1 MLEQTG
7 QSSEVGDLVDDCG
20 DQTTCT
26 SGTTHQ
32 IDSERQVTGHVHGFE
47 TVGWV
52 AVTVGTGALGNV
64 NYEAGITAEDVTHM
78 AETVNF
84 AKGFERAPAF
94 FANIASHNG
103 WDSSQLRQSD
113 NGVTPRS
120 ATFVI
125 EEESCVDDET
135 GCDGEYIAGNGC
147 HGNAESIAWFALNA
161 PMGIG
166 GSQGHN
172 AGYGTQANQVAGTI
186 SAKPYPMWHSN
197 MGEVG
202 KVEITTSWTQ
212 VVVQGDYRKPQVFC
226 GVPSKAG
233 GDAVACRIA
242 GMRHTVQGTKLVLQN
257 DEGTLTGASDP
268 AGGDHQAPYRCVDED
283 DRDAWCFYIA
293 LQEPSCLDHWHT
305 AETASW
311 MVMEEG
317 SWLSDNGRQIQV
329 GHATASTGGWT
340 WVNTTACKRCFS
352 LGCIFTPMALFSGPL
367 PRNWFRQQPDDNIP
381 DPNIPRGL
389 LHQR

>member
-1 MLEQTG
+1 M
-7 QSSEVGDLVDDCG
+7 
-20 DQTTCT
+20 
-26 SGTTHQ
+26 
-32 IDSERQVTGHVHGFE
+32 
-47 TVGWV
+47 
-52 AVTVGTGALGNV
+52 
-64 NYEAGITAEDVTHM
+64 
-78 AETVNF
+78 
-84 AKGFERAPAF
+84 
-94 FANIASHNG
+94 
-103 WDSSQLRQSD
+103 
-113 NGVTPRS
+113 
-120 ATFVI
+120 
-125 EEESCVDDET
+125 
-135 GCDGEYIAGNGC
+135 
-147 HGNAESIAWFALNA
+147 
-161 PMGIG
+161 
-166 GSQGHN
+166 
-172 AGYGTQANQVAGTI
+172 
-186 SAKPYPMWHSN
+186 
-197 MGEVG
+197 G

-317 SWLSDNGRQIQV
+317 SWLSDSGRQIQV

-340 WVNTTACKRCFS
+340 WVNTTACKR
-352 LGCIFTPMALFSGPL
+352 
-367 PRNWFRQQPDDNIP
+367 
-381 DPNIPRGL
+381 
-389 LHQR
+389 